1 MTSQG
6 TLFTP
11 PPLPPAE
18 EAERLLVAAFAKML
32 IHRGIGSLSDAREWL
47 PDRDVIA
54 AIPRQRFG
62 CLPKRLG
69 DAIQAVD
76 VGKAS
81 HPGGGS
87 HLLLVYTPRDQAALR
102 AIAGGGGA

>member
-1 MTSQG
+1 MQ
-6 TLFTP
+6 TLLFEP
-11 PPLPPAE
+11 PPLPPAA
-18 EAERLLVAAFAKML
+18 EAERQLVQAFARML
-32 IHRGIGSLSDAREWL
+32 LSRGIGSLSDAREWL
-47 PDRDVIA
+47 RDRDVLA

-69 DAIQAVD
+69 DSIQAVD

-87 HLLLVYTPRDQAALR
+87 HLLLVYVPRNRSALL
-102 AIAGGGGA
+102 AIAGEVPHE